1 MSSSATRAG
10 GSLAGNLRL
19 FIAFRVLF
27 NARFYYPVLGV
38 LFLDLGLTLEQYALL
53 NAVWAATILVLEI
66 PSGALADLFGRRIL
80 VVAAGWLMVLEMA
93 VFAFAPVGAWLFPML
108 LVNRVLSGMA
118 EACASGAD
126 EALAY
131 DSLAAEHREAQWRE
145 VLAGLV
151 RWNSAAFFVVM
162 ILGAL
167 AFDRNVA
174 ASVGEWLGWGGA
186 NCVTTRWPVY
196 MTLAM
201 AWGALGCALAM
212 REPPRSQGLAGR
224 HPLRAAFENV
234 LGGARLVFSDSRIRV
249 LLLSAVLLDS
259 MVRIFLTFGS
269 NYYRLIQLP
278 EFVNG
283 FMGSSYALLGFA
295 AAWLARRMAA
305 RHTAFL
311 AFGLVGVLVLVGLV
325 GLLPAIPYWGVWVIV
340 PFGLAMPMMHYFLSN
355 YLNAWT
361 ESGLRATVLSFRG
374 VALNAGYGLA
384 GLGFAGVVSVLR
396 AESPGVSE
404 DSLFARSLVSLPVA
418 FLVGVVLLLPFL
430 RCMRSR
436 G

>member
-1 MSSSATRAG
+1 M
-10 GSLAGNLRL
+10 
-19 FIAFRVLF
+19 F

-196 MTLAM
+196 
-201 AWGALGCALAM
+201 
-212 REPPRSQGLAGR
+212 
-224 HPLRAAFENV
+224 
-234 LGGARLVFSDSRIRV
+234 
-249 LLLSAVLLDS
+249 
-259 MVRIFLTFGS
+259 
-269 NYYRLIQLP
+269 
-278 EFVNG
+278 
-283 FMGSSYALLGFA
+283 
-295 AAWLARRMAA
+295 
-305 RHTAFL
+305 
-311 AFGLVGVLVLVGLV
+311 
-325 GLLPAIPYWGVWVIV
+325 
-340 PFGLAMPMMHYFLSN
+340 
-355 YLNAWT
+355 
-361 ESGLRATVLSFRG
+361 
-374 VALNAGYGLA
+374 
-384 GLGFAGVVSVLR
+384 
-396 AESPGVSE
+396 
-404 DSLFARSLVSLPVA
+404 
-418 FLVGVVLLLPFL
+418 
-430 RCMRSR
+430 
-436 G
+436 